1 MGKPNFLT
9 SRPMS
14 PSSVTKV
21 YTGDRRS
28 HATYHTLLL
37 QLCQPTH
44 THQVTPKITLLVQLS
59 THTDVTPIKSHQ
71 RSHCSYNCQPT
82 QMSHPSSH
90 TKDHT
95 ARTTVNPHRCHTHQV
110 TPKITLLVQLSTHT
124 DVTPIKSHQRSHC
137 SYNCQ
142 PTQMSHPS
150 SHTKDHTARTTVN
163 PHRCHTHQVTPKI
176 TLLVQLSIH
185 TDVTPIKSHQ
195 RSHCSYNYV
204 NPHRCQTH
212 QVTPKITLLVQL
224 STHTDVTPIKSH
236 QRSHCSYNCQPT
248 QMSHPSSHTKDHTA
262 HTTVNPHRCHT
273 HQVTPKITLLVQPTQ
288 MSHPSSHTK
297 DHTALTTVNP
307 HRCHTHQVTPKITLL
322 VQPTQMSHPSS
333 HTKDHTARTTHTH
346 PSSHTKD
353 HTARTTHTD
362 VTPIKSH
369 QRSHCSYNPHRCHT
383 HQVTPKITL
392 LVQPTQ
398 MSHPSSHTKDHT
410 ARTTHT
416 DVTPIK
422 SHQRSHCSYNPHR
435 CHTHQ
440 VTPKITLLVQPT
452 QMSHPSSHTKD
463 HTARTTHTDVTP
475 IKSHQRSHC
484 SYNPHRCHTHQVTP
498 KITLLVQPTQM
509 SHPSSHTK
517 DHTARTTHTHPS
529 SHTKDHTARTTHTDV
544 TPIKSHQRSHCS
556 YNPHR
561 CHTHQ
566 VTPKITLLVQPT
578 HTHQVTPKNMLP

>member
-1 MGKPNFLT
+1 
-9 SRPMS
+9 MS
-14 PSSVTKV
+14 THTHPSSHTK
-21 YTGDRRS
+21 D
-28 HATYHTLLL
+28 HTARTTVNPHR
-37 QLCQPTH
+37 CH

-176 TLLVQLSIH
+176 TLLLQLCQPTQMSNPSSH
-185 TDVTPIKSHQ
+185 TKDHTA
-195 RSHCSYNYV
+195 RTTV
-204 NPHRCQTH
+204 NPHRCHTH

-262 HTTVNPHRCHT
+262 RTTHTD
-273 HQVTPKITLLVQPTQ
+273 VTPIK
-288 MSHPSSHTK
+288 SHQRSHCSY
-297 DHTALTTVNP
+297 N
-307 HRCHTHQVTPKITLL
+307 C
-322 VQPTQMSHPSS
+322 QPTQMSHPSS
-333 HTKDHTARTTHTH
+333 HTKDHTARTTHTDVT
-346 PSSHTKD
+346 PIKSHQRS
-353 HTARTTHTD
+353 HCSYNPH
-362 VTPIKSH
+362 TPIKSH

-517 DHTARTTHTHPS
+517 DHTARTTHTDVTPIK
-529 SHTKDHTARTTHTDV
+529 SHQRSHCSYNPH

-578 HTHQVTPKNMLP
+578 QMSHPSSHTKDHTARTTHTHPSSHTKEHVAVTTT